1 MNVCIVQESLN
12 VFESDL
18 GFFYTQKYSKMFFFK
33 EHQILYEDI
42 YVNSHSML
50 LFHCIF
56 DLYL

>member
-1 MNVCIVQESLN
+1 MTLEHNSFYLNECVYCTGVIKRILKNV
-12 VFESDL
+12 
-18 GFFYTQKYSKMFFFK
+18 FFK

-42 YVNSHSML
+42 YVNPHSML